1 MSRRKKQGMLGAV
14 IAVAALVLV
23 FQLALGMDPTTVFA
37 DDSGL
42 TETQTV
48 DDAAASQDD
57 VTTSGE
63 EAGSADASAQSL
75 SPAQSFEVTADNN
88 VVVKVDAPE
97 GALPEGVELH
107 AGVVSDT
114 EDVANELDNAGVSY
128 DGFVALDVYFTNADG
143 TEVEPAQAVDVRF
156 ELPSGLVPED
166 AESVSVQHL
175 AEDETGAVTDVQT
188 VADNSDAA
196 ALSKDSSADKGT
208 VSVNDDSTV
217 TAEFSV
223 DGFSSFTIT
232 WNEQNGLTIHLVDQN
247 GNDIYSGSVDFDGL
261 TNPYDPTDFADKF
274 ITDQWVSIEE
284 LAGTWA
290 SQTEGYT
297 YVGAKVGNT
306 WGGFNS
312 ASDFYWI
319 RCNTRT
325 YTTDPWLPWEEPE
338 TVTEFVSWSYSAN
351 KSQPTGDGQTLSTR
365 ENVIYLVYSHVDEAE
380 QTGDLTI
387 VDSVSTDGEFTANYV
402 NDLNGTFYYVW
413 EESADNGES
422 WQPIERLKMNGDEY
436 NLSDNG
442 QTYSIVLDVV
452 NDDDDE
458 GGRWYR
464 VSVYESESAYESG
477 GSKLASSPAIQLD
490 YYDELLNG
498 SFETPS
504 VKDLSN
510 GMKSN
515 YQYPVGT
522 DGLVWRTTGSDQQV
536 EIVNADNDINND
548 NNHTSDYNNTE
559 GAVQVDGAE
568 VNEQYAELN
577 AEASGALYQDV
588 ITVPGTTLNWQLYHR
603 AREDGGNAIKNNRGE
618 TVGYTPTEDTMYL
631 LIAPADEV
639 SEYTTQEQLNGLI
652 EQIQRN
658 EDSYASQGY
667 YLYEISDDNDSW
679 HYYSSNTQGASAYTV
694 PEGQYL
700 TRFFFVAGD
709 TASGNN
715 TQGNL
720 LDDVRFTTELLP
732 PQDGEANL
740 TISKVVK
747 GVDAEDMTNYTLDVV
762 VSDGQDTQTVTLDD
776 FTEASDGTFSASETV
791 VMDIDANT
799 TKPLTLTESPTEV
812 DGYELISSTHSVND
826 GASVA
831 NGTASIVLEERD
843 NGIVTFTNTYEKD
856 TPTLALQITKYKNT
870 ETDGNELEGVCFA
883 LYVEGESGERTLAS
897 VADSSGVQQGD
908 SGFATDEDGVVTFY
922 GLEPG
927 RTYYIEEVYAPAGY
941 IELEGEYSVY
951 VSPESSDGEYTA
963 TFVRS
968 GTSSDPVAFVADGSG
983 ALTAST
989 TIVNKSVDSIPSTGG
1004 LGNAPLYAAGAL
1016 IVAGSVIALRRR
1028 QQAR

>member
-1 MSRRKKQGMLGAV
+1 MGR
-14 IAVAALVLV
+14 
-23 FQLALGMDPTTVFA
+23 
-37 DDSGL
+37 
-42 TETQTV
+42 
-48 DDAAASQDD
+48 
-57 VTTSGE
+57 
-63 EAGSADASAQSL
+63 
-75 SPAQSFEVTADNN
+75 N
-88 VVVKVDAPE
+88 
-97 GALPEGVELH
+97 
-107 AGVVSDT
+107 
-114 EDVANELDNAGVSY
+114 
-128 DGFVALDVYFTNADG
+128 
-143 TEVEPAQAVDVRF
+143 
-156 ELPSGLVPED
+156 
-166 AESVSVQHL
+166 
-175 AEDETGAVTDVQT
+175 
-188 VADNSDAA
+188 
-196 ALSKDSSADKGT
+196 
-208 VSVNDDSTV
+208 
-217 TAEFSV
+217 
-223 DGFSSFTIT
+223 
-232 WNEQNGLTIHLVDQN
+232 
-247 GNDIYSGSVDFDGL
+247 
-261 TNPYDPTDFADKF
+261 
-274 ITDQWVSIEE
+274 
-284 LAGTWA
+284 
-290 SQTEGYT
+290 
-297 YVGAKVGNT
+297 
-306 WGGFNS
+306 GFNS

-319 RCNTRT
+319 RCNTYT
-325 YTTDPWLPWEEPE
+325 YTPSHWPWEEPE
-338 TVTEFVSWSYSAN
+338 PVTEFENWSYSAN
-351 KSQPTGDGQTLSTR
+351 ESQPTGDGQTLSTSR
-365 ENVIYLVYSHVDEAE
+365 NIIYLVYSRVDEAE
-380 QTGDLTI
+380 QTGDLI
-387 VDSVSTDGEFTANYV
+387 IADSVSTDGKFTANYV
-402 NDLNGTFYYVW
+402 NDSNGTLYYVW
-413 EESADNGES
+413 EESADDGES

-442 QTYSIVLDVV
+442 QTYNVVLDVV

-464 VSVYESESAYESG
+464 VSVYESESAYKSG
-477 GSKLASSPAIQLD
+477 GSKLAFSPAIQLD

-504 VKDLSN
+504 VKDLSD

-536 EIVNADNDINND
+536 EIVNASNDINND
-548 NNHTSDYNNTE
+548 RYHTSDYNNTD

-603 AREDGGNAIKNNRGE
+603 AREDGGKDI
-618 TVGYTPTEDTMYL
+618 MYL
-631 LIAPADEV
+631 LIAPADGA
-639 SEYTTQEQLNGLI
+639 SGYTTQEQLNRLI

-658 EDSYASQGY
+658 EDYYASLGY
-667 YLYEISDDNDSW
+667 YLYEISDDNDNW
-679 HYYSSNTQGASAYTV
+679 YYYSSNTQEASAYTV

-740 TISKVVK
+740 TITKVVEC
-747 GVDAEDMTNYTLDVV
+747 VDAEDMTNYTLDVE

-799 TKPLTLTESPTEV
+799 TKNLTLTESPTEV
-812 DGYELISSTHSVND
+812 DGYELVSSTHSVND
-826 GASVA
+826 GESEA
-831 NGTASIVLEERD
+831 NGTASVVLKEHD

-856 TPTLALQITKYKNT
+856 APTLALQITKYKNT
-870 ETDGNELEGVCFA
+870 ETDGNELEGVYFA
-883 LYVEGESGERTLAS
+883 LYVEDESGERTLAS
-897 VADSSGVQQGD
+897 VTDSSGEQQGD
-908 SGFATDEDGVVTFY
+908 IGFATDEDGVVTFY

-927 RTYYIEEVYAPAGY
+927 KTYYIEEVYAPAGY
-941 IELEGEYSVY
+941 IELEGEYSVH
-951 VSPESSDGEYTA
+951 VSPESEDGEYTA

-968 GTSSDPVAFVADGSG
+968 GTSSEPVAFVADESG
-983 ALTAST
+983 VLTAGT

-1028 QQAR
+1028 QQVR